1 MPILQKKSLLRQI
14 SRDCIVKARSYRT
27 RHKKLKFRDN
37 AIDIF
42 TSVLVAGSMS
52 LTIMGITF
60 PVLLIPSAVCS
71 SIAFVITQAQRSYN
85 LKHRYNMDAIT
96 YTQFEQIS
104 REISIVLRKNHLT
117 NDDLIDF
124 LEDINNRI
132 ALIEDTAIII

>member
-27 RHKKLKFRDN
+27 RH
-37 AIDIF
+37 
-42 TSVLVAGSMS
+42 
-52 LTIMGITF
+52 
-60 PVLLIPSAVCS
+60 
-71 SIAFVITQAQRSYN
+71 
-85 LKHRYNMDAIT
+85 
-96 YTQFEQIS
+96 
-104 REISIVLRKNHLT
+104 T